1 MKIIS
6 SENVLINFQSL
17 LQDPEE
23 KSDFEKSGMG
33 VCKTVQPGSIN
44 YAFSSPVLVCMRQ
57 ILSAIS
63 IRLRST
69 CGGKSS
75 AVSTARSN

>member
-1 MKIIS
+1 MNNL
-6 SENVLINFQSL
+6 ENVLINFQSL

-23 KSDFEKSGMG
+23 KSDFEKVGW

-44 YAFSSPVLVCMRQ
+44 YAFSSPVLVCMQHRQ
-57 ILSAIS
+57 ILSAIP
-63 IRLRST
+63 IRLRSA

-75 AVSTARSN
+75 AVSTTRSN